1 MTPEDPMVGEHEF
14 RDEAAAYALGALE
27 TAEAEAFRTHL
38 AECPICRDEVASFQ
52 QVTNAMAMAPHQLA
66 APKELRSRVLDTVR
80 AEASQTAEAP
90 KPSFG
95 DRARGWLPRPA
106 VALAAVAAVAAALVI
121 GLVIGSSGS
130 PSTRV
135 INASVSGRPGTA
147 ELRVRGANGDLILR
161 GVPQPSAGHI
171 YQMWEL
177 KDGAKAPTN
186 TRALFSVGHGGEV
199 DVGVPGDLKG
209 VKQVLVT
216 QEPAGGSPAPT
227 QTPFIVATVNS

>member
-1 MTPEDPMVGEHEF
+1 MTPQGPMAGDHEF
-14 RDEAAAYALGALE
+14 RGEAAAYVLGALE
-27 TAEAEAFRTHL
+27 PAEAEAFRRHL
-38 AECPICRDEVASFQ
+38 ADCAICRDEVASFQ

-66 APKELRSRVLDTVR
+66 APAELRSRVLDTVR
-80 AEASQTAEAP
+80 ADAKQTTEAP
-90 KPSFG
+90 RPSFA

-106 VALAAVAAVAAALVI
+106 IALATVAAIAAALVI

-147 ELRVRGANGDLILR
+147 ELRVRGNNGDLILN
-161 GVPQPSAGHI
+161 GVPEPSAGHI

-177 KDGAKAPTN
+177 KSGAKAPTN
-186 TRALFSVGHGGEV
+186 TRALFSVGRSGEV

-209 VKQVLVT
+209 VHQVLVT

-227 QTPFIVATVNS
+227 QTPFIVATVSS

>member
-1 MTPEDPMVGEHEF
+1 MTPQEPMVGEHEF
-14 RDEAAAYALGALE
+14 RDDAAAYALGALE
-27 TAEAEAFRTHL
+27 PAEAAAFRRHM
-38 AECPICRDEVASFQ
+38 AECAICRDEVASFQ
-52 QVTNAMAMAPHQLA
+52 QVTNAMAMAPQQLA
-66 APKELRSRVLDTVR
+66 APRQLRRRVVDTVR
-80 AEASQTAEAP
+80 AEAAQNAQAPTPSLAE
-90 KPSFG
+90 
-95 DRARGWLPRPA
+95 RARGWVPRP
-106 VALAAVAAVAAALVI
+106 VIALATVAAIAAALVI

-135 INASVSGRPGTA
+135 VNASVTGRPGSA
-147 ELRVRGANGDLILR
+147 ELRVRGNNGDLILR

-177 KDGAKAPTN
+177 KNGAKAPTN
-186 TRALFSVGHGGEV
+186 TRALFSVGRSGEV

-227 QTPFIVATVNS
+227 RAPFIVATVRS